1 MFNLLGF
8 GKIYFR
14 QDYRNQM
21 NILLVSAFILLVFNP
36 FFITDVGFQLSY
48 FALAGLI
55 YFQPGI
61 SSCWQPKHYFLNS
74 LWQSIAASVAATIS
88 TLPLTLLYFKQF
100 AVWFF
105 LCNLVVVPATFVI
118 LLLALLVVIHVPV
131 VALLVNFLFG
141 FLIQFINFFNSDVYG
156 FVDMID
162 FTFWDAL
169 ILSAF
174 IVLVSITI
182 QYRNFKGALISM
194 YLFIFWQALSI
205 VLSYSAKKSELFTCY
220 ALQKKN
226 LFSVKCGAQTLISE
240 NDSLNFSFHVKPH
253 LISFNHPAIK
263 IASFN
268 FIAHN
273 HNSILILSKAN
284 FWPKEHFKEI
294 KTLVLC
300 NNFKL
305 TEKDLHQFK
314 SLKSIVCA
322 SSNNN
327 FTIKKTQELSR
338 KFAIDFYNVKQK
350 GAFLFEF
357 D

>member
-1 MFNLLGF
+1 
-8 GKIYFR
+8 
-14 QDYRNQM
+14 
-21 NILLVSAFILLVFNP
+21 VSAFILLVFNP

-61 SSCWQPKHYFLNS
+61 ASCWQPGHFILNS
-74 LWQSIAASVAATIS
+74 IWQSIAASVAATIS

-118 LLLALLVVIHVPV
+118 LLLALLVVIHIPV
-131 VALLVNFLFG
+131 VALLVNFLID

-182 QYRNFKGALISM
+182 QYRTYKGAVFSMFLLIC
-194 YLFIFWQALSI
+194 WQSLSI

-226 LFSVKCGAQTLISE
+226 LFSVKCGSQTLISE

-263 IASFN
+263 ITPFN
-268 FIAHN
+268 FVMN
-273 HNSILILSKAN
+273 KHNSILILNKTN
-284 FWPKEHFKEI
+284 FWPKEHFKEV

-305 TEKDLHQFK
+305 TAKDLHQFNG
-314 SLKSIVCA
+314 LKSIVCA

-350 GAFLFEF
+350 GAYLFKF